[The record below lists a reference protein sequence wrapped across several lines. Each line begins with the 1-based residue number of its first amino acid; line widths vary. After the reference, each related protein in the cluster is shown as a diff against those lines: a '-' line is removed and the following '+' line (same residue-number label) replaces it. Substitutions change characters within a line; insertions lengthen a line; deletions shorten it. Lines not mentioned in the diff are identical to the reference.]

1 MHFIVIAFDGK
12 DEQAIERRIAAREDH
27 LKEAKEMF
35 DSGKWLY
42 AVGILNDAGVPIGS
56 MVVCDFSS
64 REELENQWLKREPYI
79 IGNVWEKIEIRRA
92 QTAPFIGT
100 NW

>member
-1 MHFIVIAFDGK
+1 MQFIVIAYDGT
-12 DEQAIERRIAAREDH
+12 DEKVIKRRMAVRENH
-27 LKEAKEMF
+27 LNQTKKLFE
-35 DSGKWLY
+35 SGKWLY

-56 MVVCDFSS
+56 MVVCDFPS